1 MKKWLALFLAAVL
14 LFSATA
20 CGKKGEGEKESKEKN
35 NQSDPVSEAEK
46 PTESTDPLYDQAMAY
61 IEAGDLEAAYRLLMD
76 VEDTPENNKLIT
88 LRKKLVWVPV
98 EVTHPHDGKQET
110 TTFTYNDE
118 GQPLSILNNLFYM
131 YSASWVTMQAEYDED
146 SALIRYTKEDGSVIT
161 EEYTYTISVSKPLTF
176 KCTEPNGDWESE
188 VCTYDKNNNLLT
200 KETTR
205 SDGSWEKLVCDLRF
219 DTDPRCITFTHTYSN
234 GNKNTFISFYDKSGR
249 ELSSETIRSNGSSEK
264 YEATYDENGNLK
276 TVHGIDGDKWE
287 TTTYTYDENGNCLM
301 IEEARD
307 GYTEKTTYSY
317 DENGNCLREWYE
329 SSSGWKVE
337 HLYTYDENGNRA
349 TTERNYPTEPDNWI
363 KATHAY
369 DEENNCIRMEWS
381 TKDKTGILVYD
392 IYHNPLYSRIDG
404 SEEYISAQWKLVYYP
419 HGTTP
424 LMQNACRTMR
434 GTFYEFYPFKD

>member
-1 MKKWLALFLAAVL
+1 MKKWLALLLAVVMVL
-14 LFSATA
+14 SFTA
-20 CGKKGEGEKESKEKN
+20 CGNSKKEEQKADSTPSTEEKS
-35 NQSDPVSEAEK
+35 V
-46 PTESTDPLYDQAMAY
+46 TDTLYDQAIAL
-61 IEAGDLEAAYRLLMD
+61 IEADDLEAAYRLLMD

-98 EVTHPHDGKQET
+98 EVTLPHDGKQET
-110 TTFTYNDE
+110 ITFTYNDE
-118 GQPLSILNNLFYM
+118 GQPLSILNNLF
-131 YSASWVTMQAEYDED
+131 SWVTMQAEYDED
-146 SALIRYTKEDGSVIT
+146 SALIRYTKKDGSVIT

-205 SDGSWEKLVCDLRF
+205 SDGSWEKRVWDYRF
-219 DTDPRCITFTHTYSN
+219 DTDPRCITSTYTYSN
-234 GNKNTFISFYDKSGR
+234 GNKYTFISIYDKSGR
-249 ELSSETIRSNGSSEK
+249 ELSSETIRSNGSNEK

-424 LMQNACRTMR
+424 LMQNACRKMR
-434 GTFYEFYPFKD
+434 GAFYEFYPFED